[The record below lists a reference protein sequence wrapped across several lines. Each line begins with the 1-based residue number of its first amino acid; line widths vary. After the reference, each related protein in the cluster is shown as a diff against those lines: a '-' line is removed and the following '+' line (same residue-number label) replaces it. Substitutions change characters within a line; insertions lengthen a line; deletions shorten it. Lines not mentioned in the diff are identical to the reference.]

1 MAFLRHLA
9 GYTAA
14 IFLCGCTDATAPVR
28 ATEENVAVHAVLAA
42 GTDTASLLLTRF
54 DPAASQ
60 DEPRFHRVPGASV
73 RLLRGADTLWLREA
87 PAGFSDCNTDAREP
101 GEIEE
106 IGRGC
111 YAAVVPDGLRA
122 GDRYELRVTLADGT
136 TIRGAATIPGAPDI
150 LAPATARVVAV
161 RTPESPLFLKNSTA
175 FPVRWRIHAGTG
187 RVEIGVVRPQAYRDG
202 RPLARVACHLQP
214 GPLPADLVRTDSVTH
229 QVVSASCSRGGEIVR
244 WDSISTRLVLTAY
257 DTAYARYAREVLGG
271 SVRATRASAGV
282 EGAFGVFAGAASAER
297 RLTLV
302 PATD

>member
-9 GYTAA
+9 GCTGA
-14 IFLCGCTDATAPVR
+14 ILLGGCTGATEPVR

-54 DPAASQ
+54 VPAG
-60 DEPRFHRVPGASV
+60 PRTESRFSRVSGANV
-73 RLLRGADTLWLREA
+73 RLVRGADTLWLREA
-87 PAGFSDCNTDAREP
+87 PAGFTDCYTDARGA
-101 GEIEE
+101 GEAEE
-106 IGRGC
+106 IGPGC
-111 YAAVVPDGLRA
+111 YAAVVPGGLRA
-122 GDRYELRVTLADGT
+122 GERYELRASLPDGT
-136 TIRGAATIPGAPDI
+136 LIRGAATIPGAPDI

-161 RTPESPLFLKNSTA
+161 RTPESPLYSKSTMM
-175 FPVRWRIHAGTG
+175 FPVRWQVPAGTG

-202 RPLARVACHLQP
+202 RPIARVVCHLQP

-244 WDSISTRLVLTAY
+244 WDSIATRLVVTAY
-257 DTAYARYAREVLGG
+257 DTAYARYAREVLSG
-271 SVRATRASAGV
+271 SVRTGRASAGV
-282 EGAFGVFAGAASAER
+282 EGAFGLFAGAASAER